1 MGKLLL
7 VIAFILF
14 SLFMGIVSAKLAAV
28 ALSKMLKRDS
38 K

>member
-1 MGKLLL
+1 MGKLML

-14 SLFMGIVSAKLAAV
+14 SFFMGIVVAKLTGI
-28 ALSKMLKRDS
+28 ALSKMLKRER